1 MHTLTLLNLL
11 PIHWDSQWWAVFFL
25 HVNILVTDTDQ
36 ITSDRWCLIS
46 LWCNAKWSCLSMSIL
61 IGPIKVQTWRELQL
75 LSLIS
80 SIIVECHLSSYLIL
94 SDSVVY
100 CRYLN
105 KCELFWITPEIH
117 DPARHY
123 ASSGLIFVSQD
134 QQLSPPFA
142 VCCRACLR
150 LNL

>member
-1 MHTLTLLNLL
+1 MLWCTHLLFLTYY
-11 PIHWDSQWWAVFFL
+11 PQWVSDGAVFFL
-25 HVNILVTDTDQ
+25 LVTDADQ

-46 LWCNAKWSCLSMSIL
+46 LWCNAKWSCLSLSIL
-61 IGPIKVQTWRELQL
+61 IGPIKVQTWRKLQL

-94 SDSVVY
+94 PDSVVY

-117 DPARHY
+117 GPARHY

-134 QQLSPPFA
+134 QQISPPFA